1 MLNMKIDITPVSVWT
16 ASGVV
21 SANKFEV
28 RYVNY
33 KPDGTAQADCHLFA
47 NGVEVGSRLVSVT
60 KAQTDAWESDEA
72 FFGVI
77 AENAGLS
84 PV

>member
-1 MLNMKIDITPVSVWT
+1 MKIDITPISVWT
-16 ASGVV
+16 PGGIV
-21 SANKFEV
+21 SVNKFEV

-33 KPDGTAQADCHLFA
+33 KPDGTAVADCHLFA
-47 NGVEVGSRLVSVT
+47 GSVEVGAKLVDAT
-60 KAQTDAWESDEA
+60 KAQTDAWESDET